1 MARTKM
7 TVRIESDQRRLAMQ
21 RTVASPRQVPVRAP
35 RIRVK
40 NIEGRIRNRTFKIKK
55 LLAQQK
61 VVEVKKNVCVV
72 CRMAVR
78 RSTVYQTEVR
88 THY

>member
-7 TVRIESDQRRLAMQ
+7 TARIVSDQRRLAMQ

-55 LLAQQK
+55 LLAQQM
-61 VVEVKKNVCVV
+61 EVKKNVCVV

>member
-7 TVRIESDQRRLAMQ
+7 TARIVSDQRRLAMQ
-21 RTVASPRQVPVRAP
+21 RTVASPRQVPARAP

-40 NIEGRIRNRTFKIKK
+40 NIEGRICNRTFKIKK
-55 LLAQQK
+55 LLAQQM
-61 VVEVKKNVCVV
+61 EVKKNVCVV